1 MQMQLLLPQHFS
13 GLCFWLHACS
23 QKESLY
29 LDRVRQMESGR
40 RSERFRVER
49 DVLDELKLEEVTQRK
64 SYADIHSSLSEQ
76 LKNALR

>member
-1 MQMQLLLPQHFS
+1 
-13 GLCFWLHACS
+13 
-23 QKESLY
+23 
-29 LDRVRQMESGR
+29 MESAR

>member
-1 MQMQLLLPQHFS
+1 MQMQLLLPQQCS
-13 GLCFWLHACS
+13 GICFWLHVCS

-29 LDRVRQMESGR
+29 LDRVRQMESAR
-40 RSERFRVER
+40 RSGRFRVER

-76 LKNALR
+76 LKNSLR